1 MRAHWRKEEWV
12 LRLLY
17 FWAGSCYTFF
27 LSCVTIRTNFLKCF
41 AVCAVGNA
49 LQHQISVIN
58 VVSNLIWVRSW
69 IMWQVRLTR
78 KNCWRSISVGD
89 ILTQTWREHCHVF
102 TWTYAIHFIPTNM
115 VRTRVRGN
123 LRKQNTKTTV
133 PLDVVPERRTER
145 CSPRFR
151 PGGRFCEL
159 RFRYLSS
166 PTGREGEISRPLD
179 HMRQIPFIHSAR
191 LIDSTNFYIYR
202 TVF

>member
-1 MRAHWRKEEWV
+1 MQRRWWKLNTCYFGGFQKTYSKAKRIVRQNDYKVNNYWKKVLIKKES
-12 LRLLY
+12 Y
-17 FWAGSCYTFF
+17 
-27 LSCVTIRTNFLKCF
+27 
-41 AVCAVGNA
+41 
-49 LQHQISVIN
+49 QHVKETDTS
-58 VVSNLIWVRSW
+58 
-69 IMWQVRLTR
+69 
-78 KNCWRSISVGD
+78 K
-89 ILTQTWREHCHVF
+89 WREHCHVF
-102 TWTYAIHFIPTNM
+102 TWPYAIHFIPMNM

-123 LRKQNTKTTV
+123 LRMRKQNTNTTV

-191 LIDSTNFYIYR
+191 LLNSTNFYIYR